1 VTATDEQITAMTKA
15 FNNASERLPVLWQLT
30 QEWDRLLSLLEDPD
44 SDQDAIQLE
53 LQRVAGD
60 IRAKG
65 AGLAIVLQGL
75 DRLADWQRAEGQRL
89 MAKARANEAHAER
102 LRAYALSC
110 MSSLGIERLET
121 GTHTLS
127 VRTNPPSVNVVDAA
141 AVPSEFQRTKI
152 EITPDK
158 VAILAHHRQTGEV
171 VPGVEVQ
178 RSQSLRV
185 S

>member
-1 VTATDEQITAMTKA
+1 VTATDEQITAMTRA
-15 FNNASERLPVLWQLT
+15 FNNASERLPTLWSLG
-30 QEWDRLLSLLEDPD
+30 QEWDRLLSLLEDPE

-60 IRAKG
+60 IRTKG

-75 DRLADWQRAEGQRL
+75 DRLADWQRVEGQRL

-102 LRAYALSC
+102 LKTYALSC
-110 MSSLGIERLET
+110 MESLGIERLET

-127 VRTNPPSVNVVDAA
+127 VRTNPPAVQVIDETIVPNEFVRKVVVTSV
-141 AVPSEFQRTKI
+141 
-152 EITPDK
+152 DK
-158 VAILAHHRQTGEV
+158 RAILTHVKQTGEV
-171 VPGVEVQ
+171 PAGIEVQ

-185 S
+185 T

>member
-30 QEWDRLLSLLEDPD
+30 QEWDRLLSLLEDPE
-44 SDQDAIQLE
+44 SDQDAIQAE
-53 LQRVAGD
+53 LQRTAGD

-65 AGLAIVLQGL
+65 HGLAIVLQGL

-102 LRAYALSC
+102 LKTYALSC
-110 MSSLGIERLET
+110 MGSLGIERLET

-127 VRTNPPSVNVVDAA
+127 VRTNPPSVQVVDET
-141 AVPSEFQRTKI
+141 AVPNEFVRTV
-152 EITPDK
+152 ITTSVDK
-158 VAILAHHRQTGEV
+158 RAILAHVKQTGEL
-171 VPGVEVQ
+171 VPGVEIQ
-178 RSQSLRV
+178 QSQSLRV